1 VSAAASTADPELTA
15 NLWRWLRAELA
26 PFPGRAMMMWRIVIS
41 VVIVVVLSMTL
52 QIPETA
58 VSAYMVLFVSK
69 ENRAMTTIAGVGLT
83 VGVTL
88 GIIISLALFRH
99 TFDYPEWRIPLMA
112 ATVFAAMFLSR
123 AFVIGPLGF
132 AIGFVVAITQ
142 NMGESA
148 PDTDTLTRA
157 LLWVWVSLVFP
168 AMVTL
173 LVHHLLPQGQPRP
186 APKHEG
192 GRKAHHGL
200 FVADAFTNPAYT
212 RFALKV
218 TLAAMACY
226 LIYTGLDWPGIH
238 TAFITCIF
246 IALESTAA
254 TIHKAWL
261 RLGGCMVGGALGFL
275 SIMYLIPRME
285 SIASLVLLTA
295 AGTAVAGWVAS
306 GSQRIAYGGLQI
318 GLAFFMCIFQDF
330 APGTNFTTI
339 RDRLVGIVLGVI
351 VSSAVFYFLWPD
363 REGSDAGNRPLSK

>member
-1 VSAAASTADPELTA
+1 MATAATAADLELTA
-15 NLWRWLRAELA
+15 NWWRWLRSELA
-26 PFPGRAMMMWRIVIS
+26 PFPGRALMMWRIVIS
-41 VVIVVVLSMTL
+41 VVVVIIISMTL
-52 QIPETA
+52 QTPETA

-69 ENRAMTTIAGVGLT
+69 ENRATTTIAGVGLT
-83 VGVTL
+83 IGVTL
-88 GIIISLALFRH
+88 GIFISLFLFRH
-99 TFDYPEWRIPLMA
+99 TFDFPEWRIPLMA
-112 ATVFAAMFLSR
+112 VTVFAAMFLSR
-123 AFVIGPLGF
+123 ALVLGPLAF

-148 PDTDTLTRA
+148 PDADSLTRA
-157 LLWVWVSLVFP
+157 LLWVWVSLIYP
-168 AMVTL
+168 AIVTL
-173 LVHHLLPQGQPRP
+173 VVHQLLPEGQPRQSVGHHG
-186 APKHEG
+186 AA
-192 GRKAHHGL
+192 KAHHGL
-200 FVADAFTNPAYT
+200 FVADAFTNPIYA

-285 SIASLVLLTA
+285 SITSLALLTA

-306 GSQRIAYGGLQI
+306 GSPRIAYAGLQI

-330 APGTNFTTI
+330 SPGTNFTTI
-339 RDRLVGIVLGVI
+339 RDRLVGIVLGVV
-351 VSSAVFYFLWPD
+351 VSSAIFRYLWPE
-363 REGSDAGNRPLSK
+363 REAPAQNHRSG